1 MSGCLLPESIWS
13 DLDEAQRADLLTVAQ
28 EAHAA
33 YGDADLGSGEAIWP
47 HAVAMAQLVA
57 ELRLDVVARKAALL
71 FAFPSRSDFN
81 RPKFEQRYGDDVA
94 RLVRG
99 ISKLNQLRPITE
111 GFASDA
117 SLNPQD
123 LKAQVE
129 ILRKMLLAMVEDVR
143 VVLLRL
149 ASRTQTLRFY
159 AQNPDPER
167 LGVARETLDLLAP
180 LANRLGVWELKWELE
195 DLSFRFLHPDTY
207 REIARK
213 LDEKRLEREAFIEQ
227 AVLRVK
233 AALHERHVEAEVYG
247 RPKHIYSIW
256 NKMHRKGL
264 DFNELYDVRALRIV
278 VDSIPDCY
286 TALGYVHQIWTPIPS
301 EFDDYISQPK
311 GNDYRSLHTAVRCE
325 DGRALEIQIRTHTMH
340 RHAELGVA
348 AHWRYKEGSGSTG
361 NYDDKIALLR
371 QLLTWRDDIG
381 DSRDWQSHY
390 REAALDDTLYVFT
403 PQGRVV
409 DLPVGATP
417 VDFAYRVHTE
427 LGHRCRGAKVDG
439 ALVPLTTPLKTGQRV
454 EIVSAKEGGPSRDWL
469 NPQQGYLMTKSAR
482 TKVRSWFASQALDE
496 TLASGRAIVTR
507 EMQRVGATH
516 ASLDQVAHDLGF
528 AKADDLLVAV
538 GRDDVGPR
546 ALQQALRGEAP
557 KSADSEQHELPLAD
571 VSPEAMVRQSR
582 HKGGSGV
589 LIVGVDQLLTQLARC
604 CKPVPPDPVQGFVTR
619 EKGISIHRHDCPSFL
634 HVAALHPERVI
645 EADWSGSA
653 GKGSGQGA
661 DSDVYA
667 VDILVD
673 AQDRQ
678 GLLRDI
684 SDVLARER
692 VNVTAVRTQSKHGAA
707 EMSFTVEV
715 TDLTR
720 LHQALH
726 HIAQVNGVVSARRG

>member
-1 MSGCLLPESIWS
+1 MQDCLLPEIVWA
-13 DLDEAQRADLLTVAQ
+13 DLDDVERAALTAVADEAR
-28 EAHAA
+28 AA
-33 YGDADLGSGEAIWP
+33 YSDSILGSGEAIWP
-47 HAVAMAQLVA
+47 HAVAMAALAA
-57 ELRLDVVARKAALL
+57 ELRLDAISRQAALL
-71 FAFPSRSDFN
+71 FAFPSRDDFN
-81 RPKFEQRYGDDVA
+81 RQKFEQRYGEDVA

-99 ISKLNQLRPITE
+99 VFKLNQMRPITE

-117 SLNPQD
+117 TLNPQD

-159 AQNPDPER
+159 AQNPDPAR

-213 LDEKRLEREAFIEQ
+213 LDEKRLEREAFIAQ
-227 AVLRVK
+227 AVARVK
-233 AALHERHVEAEVYG
+233 SALHECGVEADVYG

-256 NKMHRKGL
+256 NKMQRKGL
-264 DFNELYDVRALRIV
+264 DFNELFDVRALRIV
-278 VDSIPDCY
+278 VDTIADCY

-311 GNDYRSLHTAVRCE
+311 GNDYRSLHTAVQCE
-325 DGRALEIQIRTHTMH
+325 DGRALEIQIRTHAMH
-340 RHAELGVA
+340 QHAELGVA
-348 AHWRYKEGSGSTG
+348 AHWRYKEGAASSG

-371 QLLTWRDDIG
+371 QLLSWRDDIG

-454 EIVSAKEGGPSRDWL
+454 EIVAAKEGGPSRDWL

-482 TKVRSWFASQALDE
+482 TKVRTWFASQDLPGE
-496 TLASGRAIVTR
+496 TQKPV
-507 EMQRVGATH
+507 
-516 ASLDQVAHDLGF
+516 
-528 AKADDLLVAV
+528 
-538 GRDDVGPR
+538 
-546 ALQQALRGEAP
+546 
-557 KSADSEQHELPLAD
+557 DSEQHELPLVD
-571 VSPEAMVRQSR
+571 VSPEAIVRKSR

-589 LIVGVDQLLTQLARC
+589 LIVGVDQLMTQLARC
-604 CKPVPPDPVQGFVTR
+604 CKPVPPDPIQGFVTR
-619 EKGISIHRHDCPSFL
+619 EKGISVHRHDCPSFL

-645 EADWSGSA
+645 EADWSASA
-653 GKGSGQGA
+653 PEGE
-661 DSDVYA
+661 VYG
-667 VDILVD
+667 VDIQVD

-692 VNVTAVRTQSKHGAA
+692 LNVTAVRTQSKHGAA
-707 EMSFTVEV
+707 EMVFTVEV
-715 TDLTR
+715 ADLKR
-720 LHQALH
+720 LNQALH
-726 HIAQVNGVVSARRG
+726 YIQQVNGVVSARRG

>member
-1 MSGCLLPESIWS
+1 MQDLLLPEVVWA
-13 DLDEAQRADLLTVAQ
+13 DLDEPQRADLMAVA
-28 EAHAA
+28 ADARA
-33 YGDADLGSGEAIWP
+33 LYGDRLLGSGEGIWP
-47 HAVAMAQLVA
+47 HAVAMATLAA
-57 ELRLDVVARKAALL
+57 ELRLDGVSRQAALL
-71 FAFPSRSDFN
+71 FAAPNDAHYN
-81 RPKFEQRYGDDVA
+81 RQKFEQRFGEDVS

-99 ISKLNQLRPITE
+99 IYKLNQMRPITQ

-117 SLNPQD
+117 TLNPHD

-159 AQNPDPER
+159 AQNPDAER

-207 REIARK
+207 REIAKK
-213 LDEKRLEREAFIEQ
+213 LDEKRLEREAFIAQ
-227 AVLRVK
+227 AVDRVK
-233 AALHERHVEAEVYG
+233 TALHERAVEAEVYG

-264 DFNELYDVRALRIV
+264 DFAELYDVRALRIV
-278 VDSIPDCY
+278 VDNIADCY

-311 GNDYRSLHTAVRCE
+311 GNDYRSLHTAVTCE
-325 DGRALEIQIRTHTMH
+325 DGRALEIQIRTHDMH
-340 RHAELGVA
+340 QHAELGVA
-348 AHWRYKEGSGSTG
+348 AHWRYKEGAHSGG
-361 NYDDKIALLR
+361 HYDDKIALLR
-371 QLLTWRDDIG
+371 QLLNWRDDIE

-409 DLPVGATP
+409 DLPVGSTP

-439 ALVPLTTPLKTGQRV
+439 ALVPLTTHLKTGQRV
-454 EIVSAKEGGPSRDWL
+454 EIVAAKEGGPSRDWL
-469 NPQQGYLMTKSAR
+469 NPQLGYLMTKSAR
-482 TKVRSWFASQALDE
+482 TKVRAWFVAQEPHVEEAPSE
-496 TLASGRAIVTR
+496 TQVLAS
-507 EMQRVGATH
+507 
-516 ASLDQVAHDLGF
+516 
-528 AKADDLLVAV
+528 
-538 GRDDVGPR
+538 P
-546 ALQQALRGEAP
+546 
-557 KSADSEQHELPLAD
+557 EQSELPLPD
-571 VSPEAMVRQSR
+571 LLPETMVRQSR
-582 HKGGSGV
+582 RRGGGDV
-589 LIVGVDQLLTQLARC
+589 LIVGVDQLMTQLARC
-604 CKPVPPDPVQGFVTR
+604 CKPVPPDPIQGFVTR
-619 EKGISIHRHDCPSFL
+619 EKGISIHRQDCPSFA

-645 EADWSGSA
+645 EADWSGGAGSSA
-653 GKGSGQGA
+653 SGETHG
-661 DSDVYA
+661 DVYA

-684 SDVLARER
+684 SDVLAREK

-707 EMSFTVEV
+707 EMAFTVEV
-715 TDLTR
+715 ADLKR
-720 LHQALH
+720 LNQTLH
-726 HIAQVNGVVSARRG
+726 YIQQVTGVVSARRG

>member
-1 MSGCLLPESIWS
+1 MHDALLPETVWA
-13 DLDEAQRADLLTVAQ
+13 DLDDAQRTTLNAVA
-28 EAHAA
+28 EAAKTA
-33 YGDADLGSGEAIWP
+33 YGDDLLGSGEAIWP
-47 HAVAMAQLVA
+47 HAVAMAALAA
-57 ELRLDVVARKAALL
+57 ELRLDSVSRQAALL
-71 FAFPSRSDFN
+71 FAFPSQKDFN
-81 RPKFEQRYGDDVA
+81 RQKFEERFGEDVS

-99 ISKLNQLRPITE
+99 VFKLNQMRPITE

-117 SLNPQD
+117 VLNPQD

-159 AQNPDPER
+159 AQNPDPTRE
-167 LGVARETLDLLAP
+167 GVARETLDLLAP

-195 DLSFRFLHPDTY
+195 DLSFRFLHPDIY
-207 REIARK
+207 REIAHK

-227 AVLRVK
+227 AVSRVK
-233 AALHERHVEAEVYG
+233 DALHERGVEADVYG

-256 NKMHRKGL
+256 NKMQRKGL
-264 DFNELYDVRALRIV
+264 DFTELYDVRALRIV
-278 VDSIPDCY
+278 VESIPDCY

-325 DGRALEIQIRTHTMH
+325 DGRALEIQIRTHDMH
-340 RHAELGVA
+340 QHAELGVA
-348 AHWRYKEGSGSTG
+348 AHWRYKEGAATSG

-371 QLLTWRDDIG
+371 QLLNWRDDIG

-409 DLPVGATP
+409 DLPVGSTP
-417 VDFAYRVHTE
+417 VDFAYRVHSE

-439 ALVPLTTPLKTGQRV
+439 ALVPLTTPLKTGQRI
-454 EIVSAKEGGPSRDWL
+454 EIVAAKEGGPSRDWL

-482 TKVRSWFASQALDE
+482 AKVRSWFASQALDE
-496 TLASGRAIVTR
+496 TLAAGRAIVTR
-507 EMQRVGATH
+507 EMQRAGATH
-516 ASLDQVAHDLGF
+516 TSLEQIAHELGF

-538 GRDDVGPR
+538 GRDEVGMR
-546 ALQQALRGEAP
+546 ALQQALRGETQ
-557 KSADSEQHELPLAD
+557 KSSDSAQHELPLND

-589 LIVGVDQLLTQLARC
+589 LIVGVDQLMTQLARC
-604 CKPVPPDPVQGFVTR
+604 CKPVPPDPIQGFVTR
-619 EKGISIHRHDCPSFL
+619 EKGISVHRHDCPSFL
-634 HVAALHPERVI
+634 HVAALHPERVV
-645 EADWSGSA
+645 EADWSGHGPA
-653 GKGSGQGA
+653 RGA
-661 DSDVYA
+661 EGDVYA

-692 VNVTAVRTQSKHGAA
+692 VNVTAVRTQSKQGAA
-707 EMSFTVEV
+707 EMAFTVEV
-715 TDLTR
+715 ADLKR
-720 LHQALH
+720 LQQALN
-726 HIAQVNGVVSARRG
+726 HIQQVNGVVSARRG

>member
-1 MSGCLLPESIWS
+1 MSESILPDLVWA
-13 DLDEAQRADLLTVAQ
+13 DLDSTQRSWLEHIAHDAQRA
-28 EAHAA
+28 
-33 YGDADLGSGEAIWP
+33 YGDQVLGSGEATWP
-47 HAVAMAQLVA
+47 HAVTMANLAA
-57 ELRLDVVARKAALL
+57 ELRLDATARAAALL
-71 FAFPSRSDFN
+71 FAFPSQKDFK
-81 RPKFEQRYGDDVA
+81 RETFEQIYGQDIS

-99 ISKLNQLRPITE
+99 VHKLNQMRPITQ

-117 SLNPQD
+117 TLNPQD

-149 ASRTQTLRFY
+149 ASRTQTLRYY
-159 AQNPDPER
+159 AQNPDPAR

-195 DLSFRFLHPDTY
+195 DLSFRFLHPDLY

-213 LDEKRLEREAFIEQ
+213 LDEKRLERETFIAQ
-227 AVLRVK
+227 AVDRVRV
-233 AALHERHVEAEVYG
+233 ALKERGVVAEVYG

-256 NKMHRKGL
+256 NKMQRKGL
-264 DFNELYDVRALRIV
+264 DFTELYDVRALRIV
-278 VDSIPDCY
+278 VDSIADCY

-311 GNDYRSLHTAVRCE
+311 GNDYRSLHTAVSCE
-325 DGRALEIQIRTHTMH
+325 DGRALEIQIRTHDMH
-340 RHAELGVA
+340 QHAELGVA
-348 AHWRYKEGSGSTG
+348 AHWRYKEGAASGG

-371 QLLTWRDDIG
+371 QLLNWREDIE
-381 DSRDWQSHY
+381 DSRDWQKHY

-409 DLPVGATP
+409 DLPVGSTP

-482 TKVRSWFASQALDE
+482 TKVRSWFANLDMPEEE
-496 TLASGRAIVTR
+496 TKPAET
-507 EMQRVGATH
+507 
-516 ASLDQVAHDLGF
+516 
-528 AKADDLLVAV
+528 
-538 GRDDVGPR
+538 
-546 ALQQALRGEAP
+546 
-557 KSADSEQHELPLAD
+557 EQPELPLPDLA
-571 VSPEAMVRQSR
+571 PEAMVRQSQR
-582 HKGGSGV
+582 KGSSGV
-589 LIVGVDQLLTQLARC
+589 LIVGVDQLLTQLAKC
-604 CKPVPPDPVQGFVTR
+604 CKPVPPDEIQGFVTR
-619 EKGISIHRHDCPSFL
+619 EKGISVHRIDCPSFL

-645 EADWSGSA
+645 DAEWSGA
-653 GKGSGQGA
+653 KADISGQTE
-661 DSDVYA
+661 VYA
-667 VDILVD
+667 VDIHVD

-692 VNVTAVRTQSKHGAA
+692 VNVTAVRTQSKQGAA
-707 EMSFTVEV
+707 EMAFTVEV
-715 TDLTR
+715 TDLKR
-720 LHQALH
+720 LNQALH
-726 HIAQVNGVVSARRG
+726 HITLVSGVLSARRG

>member
-1 MSGCLLPESIWS
+1 MHRRGVPETLYA
-13 DLDEAQRADLLTVAQ
+13 DLNDAQRAALLAVA
-28 EAHAA
+28 E
-33 YGDADLGSGEAIWP
+33 DARLVYADRLLGSGEAIWP
-47 HAVAMAQLVA
+47 HAVAMATLAA
-57 ELRLDVVARKAALL
+57 ELRLDAVSRQAALL
-71 FAFPSRSDFN
+71 FAFPNEDNFN
-81 RPKFEQRYGDDVA
+81 RQKFEERYGEDVS

-99 ISKLNQLRPITE
+99 IFKLNQMRPITQ

-117 SLNPQD
+117 TLNPHD

-149 ASRTQTLRFY
+149 ASRTQTLRYY
-159 AQNPDPER
+159 AHNPDPAR

-195 DLSFRFLHPDTY
+195 DLSFRFLHPETY

-213 LDEKRLEREAFIEQ
+213 LDEKRLEREAFIEH
-227 AVLRVK
+227 AVVRVK
-233 AALHERHVEAEVYG
+233 SALHERGVEAEVYG

-256 NKMHRKGL
+256 NKMQRKGL
-264 DFNELYDVRALRIV
+264 DFSQLYDVRALRIV
-278 VDSIPDCY
+278 VDNIADCY

-311 GNDYRSLHTAVRCE
+311 GNDYRSLHTAVECE
-325 DGRALEIQIRTHTMH
+325 DGRALEIQIRTHDMH
-340 RHAELGVA
+340 QHAELGVA
-348 AHWRYKEGSGSTG
+348 AHWRYKEGASSGG

-371 QLLTWRDDIG
+371 QLLSWRDDIG
-381 DSRDWQSHY
+381 DSRDWHAHY

-439 ALVPLTTPLKTGQRV
+439 VLVPLTTPLKTGQRV
-454 EIVSAKEGGPSRDWL
+454 DIVAAKEGGPSRDWL
-469 NPQQGYLMTKSAR
+469 SPQQGYLMTKSAR
-482 TKVRSWFASQALDE
+482 TKVRLWFAAQEPVSE
-496 TLASGRAIVTR
+496 SHKT
-507 EMQRVGATH
+507 
-516 ASLDQVAHDLGF
+516 
-528 AKADDLLVAV
+528 
-538 GRDDVGPR
+538 
-546 ALQQALRGEAP
+546 EAP
-557 KSADSEQHELPLAD
+557 EQTELPLPDLA
-571 VSPEAMVRQSR
+571 PEALVRAAR
-582 HKGGSGV
+582 HKGGSGI
-589 LIVGVDQLLTQLARC
+589 LIVGVDQLMTQLARC
-604 CKPVPPDPVQGFVTR
+604 CKPVPPDPIQGFVTR
-619 EKGISIHRHDCPSFL
+619 EKGISVHRQDCPSFH

-645 EADWSGSA
+645 DADWSVPKAASDTA
-653 GKGSGQGA
+653 G
-661 DSDVYA
+661 DVYA

-707 EMSFTVEV
+707 EMAFTVEV
-715 TDLTR
+715 VDLKR
-720 LHQALH
+720 LNQALH
-726 HIAQVNGVVSARRG
+726 HIQQVNGVVSARRG

>member
-1 MSGCLLPESIWS
+1 MHDVLLPEIVW
-13 DLDEAQRADLLTVAQ
+13 ADLNDVERAALGTVAE
-28 EAHAA
+28 EAKSA
-33 YGDADLGSGEAIWP
+33 YGEDLLDSGEAIWP
-47 HAVAMAQLVA
+47 HAVAMASLAA
-57 ELRLDVVARKAALL
+57 ELRLDAVSRQAALL
-71 FAFPSRSDFN
+71 FAFPNRKDFN
-81 RPKFEQRYGDDVA
+81 RQKFEERFGDDVT

-99 ISKLNQLRPITE
+99 VFKLNQMRPIAE

-117 SLNPQD
+117 VLKPQD

-149 ASRTQTLRFY
+149 ASRTQTLRYY
-159 AQNPDPER
+159 AQHPDPVRE
-167 LGVARETLDLLAP
+167 GVARETLDLLAP

-195 DLSFRFLHPDTY
+195 DLSFRFLHPETY

-227 AVLRVK
+227 AVARVK
-233 AALHERHVEAEVYG
+233 AALHERGVEAEVYG

-256 NKMHRKGL
+256 NKMQRKGL
-264 DFNELYDVRALRIV
+264 DFSELYDVRALRIV
-278 VDSIPDCY
+278 VASIPDCY
-286 TALGYVHQIWTPIPS
+286 TALGYVHQIWMPIPS

-311 GNDYRSLHTAVRCE
+311 GNDYRSLHTAVHCE
-325 DGRALEIQIRTHTMH
+325 DGRALEIQIRTHDMH
-340 RHAELGVA
+340 QHAELGVA
-348 AHWRYKEGSGSTG
+348 AHWRYKEGAGSAG

-371 QLLTWRDDIG
+371 QLLSWRDDIG

-409 DLPVGATP
+409 DLPVGSTP

-439 ALVPLTTPLKTGQRV
+439 ALVPLTTPLQTGQHV
-454 EIVSAKEGGPSRDWL
+454 EIIAAKTGGPSRDWL

-482 TKVRSWFASQALDE
+482 TKVRSWFASQAHDE
-496 TLASGRAIVTR
+496 TLAAGRSIVTR
-507 EMQRVGATH
+507 EMQRAGATH
-516 ASLDQVAHDLGF
+516 TSLERVAHDLGF
-528 AKADDLLVAV
+528 AKTDDLLVAV
-538 GRDDVGPR
+538 GRDEVGLR
-546 ALQQALRGEAP
+546 ALQQALRGELN
-557 KSADSEQHELPLAD
+557 KVADSEQHELPLND
-571 VSPEAMVRQSR
+571 VSPETLVRQSR

-604 CKPVPPDPVQGFVTR
+604 CKPVPPDPIQGFVTR
-619 EKGISIHRHDCPSFL
+619 EKGISVHRQDCPSFL

-645 EADWSGSA
+645 EADWSGYGPA
-653 GKGSGQGA
+653 RGA
-661 DSDVYA
+661 EGDVYA

-692 VNVTAVRTQSKHGAA
+692 VNVTAVRTQSKQGTA
-707 EMSFTVEV
+707 EMAFTVEV
-715 TDLTR
+715 TDLKR
-720 LHQALH
+720 LQQTLN
-726 HIAQVNGVVSARRG
+726 HIQQVSGVVSARRG

>member
-1 MSGCLLPESIWS
+1 MHHRGLPEALWS
-13 DLDEAQRADLLTVAQ
+13 DLNDAQRTALLAVAEDARLVYADRL
-28 EAHAA
+28 
-33 YGDADLGSGEAIWP
+33 LGSGEAIWP
-47 HAVAMAQLVA
+47 HAVAMATLAA
-57 ELRLDVVARKAALL
+57 ELRLDAVSRQAALL
-71 FAFPSRSDFN
+71 FAFPNEDNFN
-81 RPKFEQRYGDDVA
+81 RQKFEARYGEDVS

-99 ISKLNQLRPITE
+99 IFKLNQMRPITQ

-117 SLNPQD
+117 TLNPHD

-159 AQNPDPER
+159 AHNPDPAR

-195 DLSFRFLHPDTY
+195 DLSFRFLHPETY

-227 AVLRVK
+227 AVTRVK
-233 AALHERHVEAEVYG
+233 SALHERGVEAEVYG

-256 NKMHRKGL
+256 NKMQRKGL
-264 DFNELYDVRALRIV
+264 DFSQLYDVRALRIV
-278 VDSIPDCY
+278 VKNIADCY

-311 GNDYRSLHTAVRCE
+311 GNDYRSLHTAVECE
-325 DGRALEIQIRTHTMH
+325 DGRALEIQIRTHDMH
-340 RHAELGVA
+340 QHAELGVA
-348 AHWRYKEGSGSTG
+348 AHWRYKEGASSGG
-361 NYDDKIALLR
+361 HYDDKIALLR
-371 QLLTWRDDIG
+371 QLLSWRDDIG
-381 DSRDWQSHY
+381 DSRDWHSHY

-409 DLPVGATP
+409 DLPVGSTP

-454 EIVSAKEGGPSRDWL
+454 EIVAAKEGGPSRDWL
-469 NPQQGYLMTKSAR
+469 SPQQGYLMTKSAR
-482 TKVRSWFASQALDE
+482 TKVRLWFAAQEPVSE
-496 TLASGRAIVTR
+496 S
-507 EMQRVGATH
+507 H
-516 ASLDQVAHDLGF
+516 KH
-528 AKADDLLVAV
+528 
-538 GRDDVGPR
+538 
-546 ALQQALRGEAP
+546 EAP
-557 KSADSEQHELPLAD
+557 EQTELPLPDLA
-571 VSPEAMVRQSR
+571 PEALVRASR
-582 HKGGSGV
+582 HKGGSGI
-589 LIVGVDQLLTQLARC
+589 LIVGVDQLMTQLARC
-604 CKPVPPDPVQGFVTR
+604 CKPVPPDPIQGFVTR
-619 EKGISIHRHDCPSFL
+619 EKGISVHRQDCPSFH

-645 EADWSGSA
+645 DADWSAA
-653 GKGSGQGA
+653 GTTSETG
-661 DSDVYA
+661 DVYA

-692 VNVTAVRTQSKHGAA
+692 VNVTAVRTQSKHGTA
-707 EMSFTVEV
+707 EMAFTVEV
-715 TDLTR
+715 TDLKR
-720 LHQALH
+720 LNQALH
-726 HIAQVNGVVSARRG
+726 HIQLVNGVVSARRG

>member
-1 MSGCLLPESIWS
+1 MHDVLLPEIVW
-13 DLDEAQRADLLTVAQ
+13 ADLNDVERAALGTVAE
-28 EAHAA
+28 EAKTA
-33 YGDADLGSGEAIWP
+33 YGEDLLDSGEAIWP
-47 HAVAMAQLVA
+47 HAVAMASLAA
-57 ELRLDVVARKAALL
+57 ELRLDAVSRQAALL
-71 FAFPSRSDFN
+71 FAFPNRKDFN
-81 RPKFEQRYGDDVA
+81 RQKFEERFGDDVT

-99 ISKLNQLRPITE
+99 VFKLNQMRPIAE

-117 SLNPQD
+117 VLKPQD

-149 ASRTQTLRFY
+149 ASRTQTLRYY
-159 AQNPDPER
+159 AQHPDPVRE
-167 LGVARETLDLLAP
+167 GVARETLDLLAP

-195 DLSFRFLHPDTY
+195 DLSFRFLHPETY

-227 AVLRVK
+227 AVARVK
-233 AALHERHVEAEVYG
+233 AALHERGVEAEVYG

-256 NKMHRKGL
+256 NKMQRKGL
-264 DFNELYDVRALRIV
+264 DFSELYDVRALRIV
-278 VDSIPDCY
+278 VASIPDCY
-286 TALGYVHQIWTPIPS
+286 TALGYVHQIWMPIPS

-311 GNDYRSLHTAVRCE
+311 GNDYRSLHTAVHCE
-325 DGRALEIQIRTHTMH
+325 DGRALEIQIRTHDMH
-340 RHAELGVA
+340 QHAELGVA
-348 AHWRYKEGSGSTG
+348 AHWRYKEGAGSAG

-371 QLLTWRDDIG
+371 QLLSWRDDIG

-409 DLPVGATP
+409 DLPVGSTP

-439 ALVPLTTPLKTGQRV
+439 ALVPLTTPLQTGQHV
-454 EIVSAKEGGPSRDWL
+454 EIIAAKTGGPSRDWL

-482 TKVRSWFASQALDE
+482 TKVRSWFASQAHDE
-496 TLASGRAIVTR
+496 TLAAGRSIVTR
-507 EMQRVGATH
+507 EMQRAGATH
-516 ASLDQVAHDLGF
+516 TSLERVAHDLGF
-528 AKADDLLVAV
+528 AKTDDLLVAV
-538 GRDDVGPR
+538 GRDEVGYR
-546 ALQQALRGEAP
+546 ALQQALRGELN
-557 KSADSEQHELPLAD
+557 KVADSEQHELPLND
-571 VSPEAMVRQSR
+571 VSPETLVRQSR

-604 CKPVPPDPVQGFVTR
+604 CKPVPPDPIQGFVTR
-619 EKGISIHRHDCPSFL
+619 EKGISVHRQDCPSFL

-645 EADWSGSA
+645 EADWSGYGPA
-653 GKGSGQGA
+653 RGA
-661 DSDVYA
+661 EGDVYA

-692 VNVTAVRTQSKHGAA
+692 VNVTAVRTQSKQGTA
-707 EMSFTVEV
+707 EMAFTVEV
-715 TDLTR
+715 TDLKR
-720 LHQALH
+720 LQQTLN
-726 HIAQVNGVVSARRG
+726 HIQQVSGVVSARRG

>member
-1 MSGCLLPESIWS
+1 MPESLLPEAVW
-13 DLDEAQRADLLTVAQ
+13 ADLEPGQRPWLATVARA
-28 EAHAA
+28 AHDV
-33 YGDADLGSGEAIWP
+33 YGGDLLGSGEPVWQ
-47 HAVAMAQLVA
+47 HAVGMATLAA
-57 ELRLDVVARKAALL
+57 ELRLDATARAAALL
-71 FAFPSRSDFN
+71 FAMPNQPDFQ
-81 RPKFEQRYGDDVA
+81 RESFEQAYGSDVS

-99 ISKLNQLRPITE
+99 ISKLNQMRPMTQ
-111 GFASDA
+111 GFASDTI
-117 SLNPQD
+117 LNPQD

-159 AQNPDPER
+159 AQHPDPAR

-213 LDEKRLEREAFIEQ
+213 LDEKRLEREAFIAH
-227 AVLRVK
+227 AVERVK
-233 AALHERHVEAEVYG
+233 AALRERGVKAEVYG

-256 NKMHRKGL
+256 NKMQRKSL
-264 DFNELYDVRALRIV
+264 DFTELYDVRALRII
-278 VDSIPDCY
+278 VDAVPDCY

-325 DGRALEIQIRTHTMH
+325 DGRALEIQIRTHDMH
-340 RHAELGVA
+340 QHAELGVA
-348 AHWRYKEGSGSTG
+348 AHWRYKEGASSGSS
-361 NYDDKIALLR
+361 YDDKIALLR
-371 QLLTWRDDIG
+371 QLLNWREDIG
-381 DSRDWQSHY
+381 DSRDWQKHY

-409 DLPVGATP
+409 DLPVGSTP

-454 EIVSAKEGGPSRDWL
+454 EIVAAKEGGPSRDWL

-482 TKVRSWFASQALDE
+482 TKVRAWFASLDIPDE
-496 TLASGRAIVTR
+496 PLKLS
-507 EMQRVGATH
+507 
-516 ASLDQVAHDLGF
+516 DN
-528 AKADDLLVAV
+528 
-538 GRDDVGPR
+538 
-546 ALQQALRGEAP
+546 
-557 KSADSEQHELPLAD
+557 EQHELPLPD
-571 VSPEAMVRQSR
+571 MLPEEMVRQSR

-589 LIVGVDQLLTQLARC
+589 LIVGVDQLMTQMARC
-604 CKPVPPDPVQGFVTR
+604 CKPVPPDQIQGFVTR
-619 EKGISIHRHDCPSFL
+619 EKGISVHRQDCPSFQ

-645 EADWSGSA
+645 DADWSQAKPVEG
-653 GKGSGQGA
+653 GA
-661 DSDVYA
+661 AEVYA

-692 VNVTAVRTQSKHGAA
+692 VNVTAVRTQSKQGAA
-707 EMSFTVEV
+707 EMAFTVEV
-715 TDLTR
+715 VDLKR
-720 LHQALH
+720 LNQALH
-726 HIAQVNGVVSARRG
+726 YIQQVNGVVSARRG

>member
-1 MSGCLLPESIWS
+1 MMEESMLPDAIWA
-13 DLDEAQRADLLTVAQ
+13 DLDEAQRHTLQAVARDAQ
-28 EAHAA
+28 AV
-33 YGDADLGSGEAIWP
+33 YGDQRLESGEATWP
-47 HAVAMAQLVA
+47 HALAMASLAA
-57 ELRLDVVARKAALL
+57 ELRLDVTARAAALL
-71 FAFPSRSDFN
+71 FALPNQEGFDRD
-81 RPKFEQRYGDDVA
+81 RFEQQYGLDIA

-99 ISKLNQLRPITE
+99 VHKLNQIRPIAQA
-111 GFASDA
+111 FVSDA
-117 SLNPQD
+117 ALSPQD

-159 AQNPDPER
+159 AQNPDPAR
-167 LGVARETLDLLAP
+167 LAVAQETLELLAP

-195 DLSFRFLHPDTY
+195 DLSFRFLHPETY

-213 LDEKRLEREAFIEQ
+213 LDEKRLERESFIAD
-227 AVLRVK
+227 AVQRVQSALR
-233 AALHERHVEAEVYG
+233 ERGVVAEVYG

-264 DFNELYDVRALRIV
+264 AFDELYDVRALRIV
-278 VDSIPDCY
+278 VDTIQDCY
-286 TALGYVHQIWTPIPS
+286 TALGYVHQIWSPIPS

-311 GNDYRSLHTAVRCE
+311 GNDYRSLHTAVHCE
-325 DGRALEIQIRTHTMH
+325 DGRSLEIQIRTHEMH
-340 RHAELGVA
+340 QHAELGVA
-348 AHWRYKEGSGSTG
+348 AHWRYKEGARGG
-361 NYDDKIALLR
+361 GDYDDKIALLR
-371 QLLTWRDDIG
+371 QLLNWREEIG
-381 DSRDWQSHY
+381 DSRDWQKQY

-409 DLPVGATP
+409 DLPVGSTP

-454 EIVSAKEGGPSRDWL
+454 EIVAAKEGGPSRDWL

-482 TKVRSWFASQALDE
+482 TKVRTWFAAQDLPDE
-496 TLASGRAIVTR
+496 P
-507 EMQRVGATH
+507 Q
-516 ASLDQVAHDLGF
+516 
-528 AKADDLLVAV
+528 KAEDN
-538 GRDDVGPR
+538 
-546 ALQQALRGEAP
+546 
-557 KSADSEQHELPLAD
+557 EQPELPLVD
-571 VSPEAMVRQSR
+571 LSPEAMVRQSR

-589 LIVGVDQLLTQLARC
+589 LIVGVDQLLTQLAKC
-604 CKPVPPDPVQGFVTR
+604 CKPVPPDQIQGFVTR
-619 EKGISIHRHDCPSFL
+619 EKGISVHRQDCPSFQ

-645 EADWSGSA
+645 DADWADAAPASG
-653 GKGSGQGA
+653 G
-661 DSDVYA
+661 DTNVYA

-692 VNVTAVRTQSKHGAA
+692 VNVTAVRTQSKQGAA
-707 EMSFTVEV
+707 EMAFTVEV
-715 TDLTR
+715 ADTKR
-720 LHQALH
+720 LNQALH
-726 HIAQVNGVVSARRG
+726 HIQQVNGVLSARRG

>member
-1 MSGCLLPESIWS
+1 MPDSLLPESVWS
-13 DLDEAQRADLLTVAQ
+13 DLEPGQRPWLEGVASN
-28 EAHAA
+28 ARTA
-33 YGDADLGSGEAIWP
+33 YGEQMLESGESVWR
-47 HAVAMAQLVA
+47 HAVGMSVLAA
-57 ELRLDVVARKAALL
+57 ELRLDATARAAALL
-71 FAFPSRSDFN
+71 FAFPGQPGFQRES
-81 RPKFEQRYGDDVA
+81 FEQQYGSDVS

-99 ISKLNQLRPITE
+99 VFKLNQMRPITQ
-111 GFASDA
+111 GFATDA
-117 SLNPQD
+117 VLNPQD

-167 LGVARETLDLLAP
+167 LSVARETLDLLAP

-213 LDEKRLEREAFIEQ
+213 LDEKRLEREAFIAH
-227 AVLRVK
+227 AVGRVK
-233 AALHERHVEAEVYG
+233 AALHERGVEADVYG

-256 NKMHRKGL
+256 NKMQRKGL
-264 DFNELYDVRALRIV
+264 GFDELYDVRALRIV
-278 VDSIPDCY
+278 VGTISDCY

-325 DGRALEIQIRTHTMH
+325 DGRALEIQIRTQDMH
-340 RHAELGVA
+340 QHAELGVA
-348 AHWRYKEGSGSTG
+348 AHWRYKEGAGSGGS
-361 NYDDKIALLR
+361 YDDKIALLR
-371 QLLTWRDDIG
+371 QLLSWREDID
-381 DSRDWQSHY
+381 DSRDWQKHY

-409 DLPVGATP
+409 DLPVGSTP

-427 LGHRCRGAKVDG
+427 LGHRCRGAKIDG
-439 ALVPLTTPLKTGQRV
+439 ALVPLTTPLRTGQRV

-482 TKVRSWFASQALDE
+482 TKVRNWFATQALDE
-496 TLASGRAIVTR
+496 TISSGRSMVSR
-507 EMQRVGATH
+507 EMQRVGGLH
-516 ASLDQVAHDLGF
+516 ASLDQVAHSLGF
-528 AKADDLLVAV
+528 HKIDDLFIAV
-538 GRDDVGPR
+538 GRDEIGLR
-546 ALQQALRGEAP
+546 SLQQAIRGEISRGSDA
-557 KSADSEQHELPLAD
+557 EQHELPLSD
-571 VSPEAMVRQSR
+571 IPPETMIRRSR
-582 HKGGSGV
+582 HRGGSGV
-589 LIVGVDQLLTQLARC
+589 LIVGVDQLMTQLARC
-604 CKPVPPDPVQGFVTR
+604 CKPVPPDHIQGFVTR
-619 EKGISIHRHDCPSFL
+619 EKGISIHRQDCPSFL

-645 EADWSGSA
+645 EADWSDA
-653 GKGSGQGA
+653 GAPGA
-661 DSDVYA
+661 EADVYG

-684 SDVLARER
+684 SDVLAREK

-707 EMSFTVEV
+707 EMAFTVEV
-715 TDLTR
+715 VDLKR
-720 LHQALH
+720 LNQALMQ
-726 HIAQVNGVVSARRG
+726 IRLVNGVLSARRG